1 MPFTAEQQAE
11 IDALIETATTGLK
24 NKNTELLTELKKARK
39 SAEITPEQMAEVEA
53 ERDKAQTE
61 LQAAHK
67 AAKDAAKA
75 YEVAVKA
82 LEQESGFTQKLLVDN
97 GLVSELTKHGVTN
110 AVSLK
115 AAQSMLR
122 GGVKVEVDGENR
134 VAKYGDKALSD
145 YVKEWAASD
154 EGKHFV
160 TAPSNSGGGAQGSGG
175 SKTEGMTM
183 TRASFDGL
191 DIGKKVEF
199 SKKGGKLT
207 DQ

>member
-1 MPFTAEQQAE
+1 MPFTAEQQE
-11 IDALIETATTGLK
+11 EVNALIEAATTGLK
-24 NKNTELLTELKKARK
+24 NKNTELLSELKKARK

-53 ERDKAQTE
+53 ERDKAQAE

-75 YEVAVKA
+75 HEQAVKA

-97 GLVSELTKHGVTN
+97 GLVAELTKNGVTN

-115 AAQSMLR
+115 AAQAMLR

-134 VAKYGDKALSD
+134 IAKFGDKSLDIAI
-145 YVKEWAASD
+145 KEWAASD

-160 TAPSNSGGGAQGSGG
+160 TAANNSGGGAQGGSGG
-175 SKTEGMTM
+175 HTANADLMKMKPVDRM
-183 TRASFDGL
+183 AAARA
-191 DIGKKVEF
+191 K
-199 SKKGGKLT
+199 
-207 DQ
+207 